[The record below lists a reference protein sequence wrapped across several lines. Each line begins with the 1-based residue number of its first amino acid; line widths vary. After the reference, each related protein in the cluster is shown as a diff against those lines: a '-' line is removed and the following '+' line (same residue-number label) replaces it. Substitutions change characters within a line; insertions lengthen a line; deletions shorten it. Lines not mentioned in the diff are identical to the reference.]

1 MRSRF
6 DEQLA
11 LLNRELIEMG
21 ALCEEVIALSAQ
33 ALTEGNAE
41 LAARVAPLDQEIDR
55 KEREIESLCLKLLL
69 QQQPVAKDLRQISAA
84 LKMITDME
92 RIGDQAEDIGEII
105 TFLGGRGAENS
116 NLLREMARSTI
127 KMVTESVDAY
137 VKHDT
142 ALADQVIAEDD
153 TVDDYFAR
161 VKKDLIKRIAQ
172 DPDDGEFALDLLMIA
187 KYFER
192 IGDHAT
198 NIAEW
203 VIFSVTGTSGR
214 YMGMA
219 NNGADVKPNQ
229 GVGATNT
236 STTTNTAENTV
247 GTATPKQ
254 NGLAVLGKYVGVS
267 ATQTIV
273 EYATFAI
280 LHLIGVPSQIA
291 NGIAVVCSATYNFVM
306 NRNVTFKS
314 SSNFTRSVAL
324 FVLLWI
330 WNFTF
335 STLLIGWM
343 PGATGLSPY
352 VVKFIAMACQFGWGY
367 PLCKYVIF
375 R

>member
-41 LAARVAPLDQEIDR
+41 LAARVAPLDQEI
-55 KEREIESLCLKLLL
+55 EREIESLCLKLLL

-92 RIGDQAEDIGEII
+92 RIGDQAEDIAEII

-172 DPDDGEFALDLLMIA
+172 DPDDGEFARYLLMIA

-203 VIFSVTGTSGR
+203 VIFSVTGEHKEG
-214 YMGMA
+214 
-219 NNGADVKPNQ
+219 
-229 GVGATNT
+229 
-236 STTTNTAENTV
+236 
-247 GTATPKQ
+247 
-254 NGLAVLGKYVGVS
+254 
-267 ATQTIV
+267 
-273 EYATFAI
+273 
-280 LHLIGVPSQIA
+280 
-291 NGIAVVCSATYNFVM
+291 
-306 NRNVTFKS
+306 
-314 SSNFTRSVAL
+314 
-324 FVLLWI
+324 
-330 WNFTF
+330 
-335 STLLIGWM
+335 
-343 PGATGLSPY
+343 
-352 VVKFIAMACQFGWGY
+352 
-367 PLCKYVIF
+367 
-375 R
+375 

>member
-1 MRSRF
+1 MRNRF
-6 DEQLA
+6 DRQLEE
-11 LLNRELIEMG
+11 LHVELIEMG
-21 ALCEEVIALSAQ
+21 SMCEDVIRKTSKLLQS
-33 ALTEGNAE
+33 GDIK
-41 LAARVAPLDQEIDR
+41 VAKEIRKEDCNIDDQER
-55 KEREIESLCLKLLL
+55 LVESLCLKLLL

-92 RIGDQAEDIGEII
+92 RIGDQAEDIAEII

-203 VIFSVTGTSGR
+203 VIFSVTGEHKEG
-214 YMGMA
+214 
-219 NNGADVKPNQ
+219 
-229 GVGATNT
+229 
-236 STTTNTAENTV
+236 
-247 GTATPKQ
+247 
-254 NGLAVLGKYVGVS
+254 
-267 ATQTIV
+267 
-273 EYATFAI
+273 
-280 LHLIGVPSQIA
+280 
-291 NGIAVVCSATYNFVM
+291 
-306 NRNVTFKS
+306 
-314 SSNFTRSVAL
+314 
-324 FVLLWI
+324 
-330 WNFTF
+330 
-335 STLLIGWM
+335 
-343 PGATGLSPY
+343 
-352 VVKFIAMACQFGWGY
+352 
-367 PLCKYVIF
+367 
-375 R
+375 